1 MALTYTTYTLK
12 DGTLIQV
19 NENQICYKI
28 DNIDYTSLVFSNGQI
43 LYVKNNQWKKMKN
56 LQKHISEQ
64 REMLIESKSDELAQM
79 ITEGQEIN
87 EGFFSSLL
95 GGLAGVT
102 IGATVMKAVCKAI
115 GLEKG
120 MIYDL
125 LTSKLVCGIAGAAI
139 ANNLGK
145 K

>member
-1 MALTYTTYTLK
+1 
-12 DGTLIQV
+12 
-19 NENQICYKI
+19 
-28 DNIDYTSLVFSNGQI
+28 
-43 LYVKNNQWKKMKN
+43 MKN
-56 LQKHISEQ
+56 LYEQIKEQK
-64 REMLIESKSDELAQM
+64 EMLIESKSDELAQM
-79 ITEGQEIN
+79 ILEGQEIN
-87 EGFFSSLL
+87 EGFFGTLL

-102 IGATVMKAVCKAI
+102 IGATVMKAVCKAL

>member
-1 MALTYTTYTLK
+1 
-12 DGTLIQV
+12 
-19 NENQICYKI
+19 
-28 DNIDYTSLVFSNGQI
+28 
-43 LYVKNNQWKKMKN
+43 MKN
-56 LQKHISEQ
+56 IHEHILEQ
-64 REMLIESKSDELAQM
+64 REQLIESKSDELAKM
-79 ITEGQEIN
+79 IIEGQEIN
-87 EGFFSSLL
+87 EGLFSTLL

-102 IGATVMKAVCKAI
+102 IGATVMKAVCKAL

>member
-1 MALTYTTYTLK
+1 
-12 DGTLIQV
+12 
-19 NENQICYKI
+19 
-28 DNIDYTSLVFSNGQI
+28 
-43 LYVKNNQWKKMKN
+43 MKN

-64 REMLIESKSDELAQM
+64 REILIERKSDELAQM
-79 ITEGQEIN
+79 IHEGQEIN

>member
-1 MALTYTTYTLK
+1 
-12 DGTLIQV
+12 
-19 NENQICYKI
+19 
-28 DNIDYTSLVFSNGQI
+28 
-43 LYVKNNQWKKMKN
+43 MKN
-56 LQKHISEQ
+56 LQEHIINKRAQ
-64 REMLIESKSDELAQM
+64 LIESKSDELSN
-79 ITEGQEIN
+79 IIKEGQDIN

-102 IGATVMKAVCKAI
+102 LGATVMKAICKAL

-125 LTSKLVCGIAGAAI
+125 LTSKMVCGIAGAAI

>member
-1 MALTYTTYTLK
+1 
-12 DGTLIQV
+12 
-19 NENQICYKI
+19 
-28 DNIDYTSLVFSNGQI
+28 
-43 LYVKNNQWKKMKN
+43 MKN
-56 LQKHISEQ
+56 LKQHINEITEQKQ
-64 REMLIESKSDELAQM
+64 LLIECKSDELAQM
-79 ITEGQEIN
+79 ILEGQEIN
-87 EGFFSSLL
+87 EGLFSTLL

-102 IGATVMKAVCKAI
+102 IGATVMKAVCKAL

>member
-1 MALTYTTYTLK
+1 
-12 DGTLIQV
+12 
-19 NENQICYKI
+19 
-28 DNIDYTSLVFSNGQI
+28 
-43 LYVKNNQWKKMKN
+43 MKN

-64 REMLIESKSDELAQM
+64 REILIERKSDELAQM
-79 ITEGQEIN
+79 IHEGQEIN

-102 IGATVMKAVCKAI
+102 IGATVMKAVCKAL

>member
-1 MALTYTTYTLK
+1 
-12 DGTLIQV
+12 
-19 NENQICYKI
+19 
-28 DNIDYTSLVFSNGQI
+28 
-43 LYVKNNQWKKMKN
+43 MKN

-64 REMLIESKSDELAQM
+64 REILIERKSDELAQM
-79 ITEGQEIN
+79 IHEGQEIN

-102 IGATVMKAVCKAI
+102 LGATVMKAVCKAI

>member
-1 MALTYTTYTLK
+1 
-12 DGTLIQV
+12 
-19 NENQICYKI
+19 
-28 DNIDYTSLVFSNGQI
+28 
-43 LYVKNNQWKKMKN
+43 MKN
-56 LQKHISEQ
+56 IHKYILEQ
-64 REMLIESKSDELAQM
+64 RELLIESKSDELAKM
-79 ITEGQEIN
+79 IIEGQEIN
-87 EGFFSSLL
+87 EGLFSTLL

-102 IGATVMKAVCKAI
+102 IGATVMKAVCKAL

>member
-1 MALTYTTYTLK
+1 
-12 DGTLIQV
+12 
-19 NENQICYKI
+19 
-28 DNIDYTSLVFSNGQI
+28 
-43 LYVKNNQWKKMKN
+43 MKN
-56 LQKHISEQ
+56 LKQHINEITEQKQ
-64 REMLIESKSDELAQM
+64 LLIESKSDELAQM
-79 ITEGQEIN
+79 IIEGQEIN
-87 EGFFSSLL
+87 EGLFSTLL

-102 IGATVMKAVCKAI
+102 IGATVMKAVCKAL

>member
-1 MALTYTTYTLK
+1 
-12 DGTLIQV
+12 
-19 NENQICYKI
+19 
-28 DNIDYTSLVFSNGQI
+28 
-43 LYVKNNQWKKMKN
+43 MKN
-56 LQKHISEQ
+56 IHEHILEQ
-64 REMLIESKSDELAQM
+64 REQLIESKSDELAKM
-79 ITEGQEIN
+79 ILEGQEIN
-87 EGFFSSLL
+87 EGLFSTLL

-102 IGATVMKAVCKAI
+102 IGATVMKAVCKAL

>member
-1 MALTYTTYTLK
+1 MKELH
-12 DGTLIQV
+12 
-19 NENQICYKI
+19 NH
-28 DNIDYTSLVFSNGQI
+28 I
-43 LYVKNNQWKKMKN
+43 L
-56 LQKHISEQ
+56 EQ
-64 REMLIESKSDELAQM
+64 RELLIESKSDELAQM
-79 ITEGQEIN
+79 IIEGQEIN
-87 EGFFSSLL
+87 EGLFSTLL

-102 IGATVMKAVCKAI
+102 IGATVMKAVCKAL

>member
-1 MALTYTTYTLK
+1 
-12 DGTLIQV
+12 
-19 NENQICYKI
+19 
-28 DNIDYTSLVFSNGQI
+28 
-43 LYVKNNQWKKMKN
+43 MKN
-56 LQKHISEQ
+56 LQEHIINKRAQ
-64 REMLIESKSDELAQM
+64 LIESKSDELSKM
-79 ITEGQEIN
+79 IIEGQDIN
-87 EGFFSSLL
+87 EGIFSTLL

-102 IGATVMKAVCKAI
+102 IGATVMKAVCKAL

>member
-1 MALTYTTYTLK
+1 MK
-12 DGTLIQV
+12 DLH
-19 NENQICYKI
+19 NY
-28 DNIDYTSLVFSNGQI
+28 I
-43 LYVKNNQWKKMKN
+43 LE
-56 LQKHISEQ
+56 QK
-64 REMLIESKSDELAQM
+64 EMLIESKSDELAQM
-79 ITEGQEIN
+79 LREGKEIN
-87 EGFFSSLL
+87 EGFFGTLI

-102 IGATVMKAVCKAI
+102 IGATIMKAVCKAL

-139 ANNLGK
+139 GNNIGK

>member
-1 MALTYTTYTLK
+1 
-12 DGTLIQV
+12 
-19 NENQICYKI
+19 
-28 DNIDYTSLVFSNGQI
+28 
-43 LYVKNNQWKKMKN
+43 MKN
-56 LQKHISEQ
+56 LHEHILEQ
-64 REMLIESKSDELAQM
+64 REQLIESKSDELAQM
-79 ITEGQEIN
+79 IHEGQEIN